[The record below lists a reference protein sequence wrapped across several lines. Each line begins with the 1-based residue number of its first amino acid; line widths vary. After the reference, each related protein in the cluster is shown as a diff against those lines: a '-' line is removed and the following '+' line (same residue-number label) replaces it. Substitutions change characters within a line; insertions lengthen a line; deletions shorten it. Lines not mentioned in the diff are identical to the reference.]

1 MQVHGQFGVYQD
13 PKGLFCQVDCQPV
26 DPQLCLYMR
35 LFLLVELL
43 VELHTIPVGPFL
55 QPVHVPLDVSATLW
69 CISCSSQFCVSSK
82 LAEGTLCLIIQII
95 NEDVKQDW
103 TPVSTPEVHH

>member
-1 MQVHGQFGVYQD
+1 MPVHGVIPSRMQD
-13 PKGLFCQVDCQPV
+13 SAI
-26 DPQLCLYMR
+26 
-35 LFLLVELL
+35 LL

-82 LAEGTLCLIIQII
+82 LAEGTLCPIIQII
-95 NEDVKQDW
+95 NGDVNQYW
-103 TPVSTPEVHH
+103 PQY